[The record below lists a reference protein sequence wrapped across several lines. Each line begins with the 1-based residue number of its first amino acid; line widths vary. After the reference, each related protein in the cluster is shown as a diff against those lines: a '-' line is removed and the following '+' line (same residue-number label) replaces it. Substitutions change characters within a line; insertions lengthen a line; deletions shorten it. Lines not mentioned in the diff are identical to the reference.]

1 MCKWTAVDITLL
13 EECFFSTCEALGSIP
28 RKLDWDSVVSTCNPS
43 TQDWKAR
50 RSEFQVHP
58 QLHKEFQVSLGHTR
72 DLVKKKKKDMT
83 VKETKALKKKP
94 RNFHQEKKKHLR
106 DTHQSSNV

>member
-1 MCKWTAVDITLL
+1 VRPWGQSPGNWIGIVWSLPVILALRIGRQEDQNFKFILSCIRSSRSAWATQETLL
-13 EECFFSTCEALGSIP
+13 
-28 RKLDWDSVVSTCNPS
+28 
-43 TQDWKAR
+43 
-50 RSEFQVHP
+50 
-58 QLHKEFQVSLGHTR
+58 
-72 DLVKKKKKDMT
+72 KKKKKDMT